1 MGKDTAIFLKLKAV
15 VLLAAIMPLSPVMAQ
30 INVFKPYA
38 PLTEIPYLEN
48 LRGQKDSLSIMYQPD
63 GLMKR
68 YILSLSMFT
77 TAALSNDNIL
87 DRSIIREGRPGGP
100 KYLAA
105 NYTQYMPLAA
115 VMGLKLAGV
124 EGRSDWVRLIT
135 ESLFSYGATGVL
147 GQGLKYT
154 VRRYRP
160 DCNARNSFP
169 SGHTTT
175 AFMGATVLHRE
186 YGETVSPWI
195 SVARYSVATA
205 TAAMRVLANRHWLS
219 DALAGASIGILGT
232 EIAYDVNDALFG
244 PRHLVKPIR
253 HTYDRIQ
260 TPWHFGIQSSV
271 SLKADVSD
279 SKGTWNTD
287 AAPAYTTAVTATW
300 KPKHIGP
307 TLYAGF
313 TQIQWTGK
321 ENIIRASGDN
331 VHDIAC
337 LGAGLSA
344 EIPLAR
350 RLFIEGQAIGGWCPA
365 TDEYRFSDMDGN
377 LIEWKLQDTPRLI
390 GNLGMSVRTSDYGRV
405 SIFAGYDNLRS
416 VWKSW
421 TAGTGFSFVF

>member
-1 MGKDTAIFLKLKAV
+1 MGKDTAIFLKLKVV
-15 VLLAAIMPLSPVMAQ
+15 VLLAVIMPFSPVLAQ

-195 SVARYSVATA
+195 SVAGYSVATA

-219 DALAGASIGILGT
+219 DAIAGASIGILGT

-253 HTYDRIQ
+253 HTYDLTQ
-260 TPWHFGIQSSV
+260 TTWLFGIQSSV

-279 SKGTWNTD
+279 SNGTWNPD
-287 AAPAYTTAVTATW
+287 AAPAYTAAVTATW
-300 KPKHIGP
+300 MPGHIGP

-313 TQIQWTGK
+313 TQIQWTGE
-321 ENIIRASGDN
+321 ENIVRALGDN

-377 LIEWKLQDTPRLI
+377 PIEWKLQDSARLI

-405 SIFAGYDNLRS
+405 SIFAGYDNLDS

-421 TAGTGFSFVF
+421 TAGARFSFVF